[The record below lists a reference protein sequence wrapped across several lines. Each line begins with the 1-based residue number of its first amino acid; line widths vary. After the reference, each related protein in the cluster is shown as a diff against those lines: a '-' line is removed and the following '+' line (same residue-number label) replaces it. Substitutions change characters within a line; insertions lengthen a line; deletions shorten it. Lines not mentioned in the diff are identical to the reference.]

1 MNKAK
6 VKIMEKIIIIFFCIV
21 LIFSCHKEEVNPYN
35 DEYDFLGYW
44 YVDEYG
50 SNAYYNF
57 TTSDYVRYSFAT
69 MDEYGVY
76 LSGTFMCPTDDSIV
90 FSCEDSQ
97 LDTSFTKRY
106 ELSYEKNKVVMSNDD
121 ETKFLI
127 KK

>member
-1 MNKAK
+1 MNKVK
-6 VKIMEKIIIIFFCIV
+6 VKIMKKIIIIFFCIV

-50 SNAYYNF
+50 SNSYYDF
-57 TTSDYVRYSFAT
+57 STSDYIRYSFST
-69 MDEYGVY
+69 MDENGIY
-76 LSGTFMCPTDDSIV
+76 LSGTYSCPTDDSIV
-90 FSCEDSQ
+90 FVCEDTQ
-97 LDTSFTKRY
+97 LDTSFVKEY
-106 ELSYEKNKVVMSNDD
+106 NLSYEKDKVVMSNSN

>member
-1 MNKAK
+1 MNRTKI
-6 VKIMEKIIIIFFCIV
+6 KIMEKIIIIFFCIV

-50 SNAYYNF
+50 SNSYYNF
-57 TTSDYVRYSFAT
+57 TTSDYVRYSFTT
-69 MDEYGVY
+69 MDENGLY
-76 LSGTFMCPTDDSIV
+76 LSGKYLCPTDDSIV
-90 FSCEDSQ
+90 FFCENSQ
-97 LDTSFTKRY
+97 LDTSFIKKY
-106 ELSYEKNKVVMSNDD
+106 ELSYEKNNVIMSNDD